1 MRMKEMAEK
10 IARANNELLVKYK
23 MDEVEIV
30 RACHEDMVKIVSDYY
45 STDEGM
51 ADIGRYLS
59 ECKRDYMSEAA
70 EDYGMSAER
79 FEEIMELV
87 ELISTM
93 EANAVA

>member
-1 MRMKEMAEK
+1 MRIKQMAEK
-10 IARANNELLVKYK
+10 VARANNELLVKFT

-30 RACHEDMVKIVSDYY
+30 KACHEDMVKIVSDYY

-51 ADIGRYLS
+51 SDIGRYLS

-79 FEEIMELV
+79 FEEILELV

-93 EANAVA
+93 DAHAVA